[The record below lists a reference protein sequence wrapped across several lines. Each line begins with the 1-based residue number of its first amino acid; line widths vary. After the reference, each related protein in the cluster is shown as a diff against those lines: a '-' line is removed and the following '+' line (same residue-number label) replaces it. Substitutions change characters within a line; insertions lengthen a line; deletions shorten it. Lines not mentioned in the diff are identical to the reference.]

1 MRPDELYV
9 KSSIQ
14 LASTYKLNKKSW
26 RSHRFPKKREKIQ
39 NPRNFWND
47 QERHYYFRV
56 LPSSVYCI
64 SVHVSTTILHQ
75 SGKRTWNLLP
85 FLKWTLVFSMLCY
98 SLYIGAQFYPKFYT
112 LIPAAIVLGMG
123 AAPMWSAK
131 CTYLTQ
137 VGNKYAEVT
146 GKSVEKSCGSIF
158 FGIFFFFFQCSSIL
172 GHLISSLV
180 LKRQKSNYT
189 ITEDDLSYCGINY
202 CSARNTTDNFS
213 VSDESRWM
221 LSGIFLGCSLL
232 SVVIASIFIDPLTKY
247 GENERNE
254 MGVEQGFFGAD
265 FTAAYVTCVLGIN
278 NVGYVLICYGVCDA
292 VFSYFLGSLIKYVGR
307 IPIFY
312 FGAIINAAV
321 ILTFFYW
328 TPRPDEIYV
337 FYILSG
343 LWGTA
348 DAVWQT
354 QINAFYGV
362 VFEGSEEAAFSNY
375 RLWESLGF
383 IVSYVLEHTVCV
395 YTKVWVLVG
404 VLSAGMIG
412 YTVIEVINESTRTL
426 ILLNVT

>member
-1 MRPDELYV
+1 
-9 KSSIQ
+9 
-14 LASTYKLNKKSW
+14 
-26 RSHRFPKKREKIQ
+26 
-39 NPRNFWND
+39 
-47 QERHYYFRV
+47 
-56 LPSSVYCI
+56 
-64 SVHVSTTILHQ
+64 
-75 SGKRTWNLLP
+75 
-85 FLKWTLVFSMLCY
+85 MLCY

-146 GKSVEKSCGSIF
+146 GKSVEKVVVRF

-254 MGVEQGFFGAD
+254 MGKKLTGFKLFIATSLQTIKTKQLLIIPLTFWSGVEQGFFGAD

-412 YTVIEVINESTRTL
+412 YTVIEVMLKTKKKSISH
-426 ILLNVT
+426 

>member
-1 MRPDELYV
+1 MAQ
-9 KSSIQ
+9 SSIPEKEGENPEPQ
-14 LASTYKLNKKSW
+14 GTFGMIKNEKGLGIYSLSVIYAALVISSLFFPSYLIKK
-26 RSHRFPKKREKIQ
+26 FT
-39 NPRNFWND
+39 
-47 QERHYYFRV
+47 V
-56 LPSSVYCI
+56 
-64 SVHVSTTILHQ
+64 
-75 SGKRTWNLLP
+75 
-85 FLKWTLVFSMLCY
+85 KWTLVFSMLCY

-137 VGNKYAEVT
+137 WNYYHFN
-146 GKSVEKSCGSIF
+146 IHFLF
-158 FGIFFFFFQCSSIL
+158 FYIQ
-172 GHLISSLV
+172 V

-254 MGVEQGFFGAD
+254 MGKKLTGFKLFIATSLQTIKTKQLLIIPLTFWSGVEQGFFGAD

-312 FGAIINAAV
+312 F
-321 ILTFFYW
+321 
-328 TPRPDEIYV
+328 
-337 FYILSG
+337 
-343 LWGTA
+343 
-348 DAVWQT
+348 
-354 QINAFYGV
+354 AFYGV

-412 YTVIEVINESTRTL
+412 YTVIEVMLKTKKKSISH
-426 ILLNVT
+426 